1 MRRDDFSLRSHRAVS
16 LQNLL
21 SSEIAQAEANVAI
34 VYPVE
39 PMGK

>member
-21 SSEIAQAEANVAI
+21 SSEIAEAEATVAI

-39 PMGK
+39 PIGK

>member
-1 MRRDDFSLRSHRAVS
+1 MRRDDFSLRSHCAVS

-21 SSEIAQAEANVAI
+21 SSDIAQAEATVAI

-39 PMGK
+39 PIGK